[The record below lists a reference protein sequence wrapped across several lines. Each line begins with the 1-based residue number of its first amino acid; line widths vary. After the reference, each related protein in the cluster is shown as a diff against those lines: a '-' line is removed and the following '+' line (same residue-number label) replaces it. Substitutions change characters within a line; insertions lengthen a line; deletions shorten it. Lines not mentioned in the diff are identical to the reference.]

1 VSNSSFHSL
10 SSSTE
15 TIRLIGQELSRLLQ
29 HGLQMYP
36 ISSHSEPP
44 LPLKTNSPSSLPS
57 RVDEKN
63 PKLKD
68 LIRSKVEE
76 YLERAEKLKD
86 HIAQT
91 EKAKSDGEGKGKAVS
106 GGGGGAQ
113 AKYVLFDCHTR
124 DRRKRADEFGCDVG
138 KGMGMMMM
146 LIRRN

>member
-1 VSNSSFHSL
+1 MSNSSFHSL

-36 ISSHSEPP
+36 ISSSLSPLIRTPHCLSKLTL
-44 LPLKTNSPSSLPS
+44 LPLLS

-113 AKYVLFDCHTR
+113 AKYVLFR
-124 DRRKRADEFGCDVG
+124 LSYERPIEES
-138 KGMGMMMM
+138 
-146 LIRRN
+146 